1 MKRIGILTSGGDAP
15 GMNAAIRSA
24 VRTALDR
31 GMEIYAI
38 RDGYQ
43 GLVNGGDRIQKMDWD
58 AVGGIL
64 HQGGTVIGTARC
76 DEFETKEGRRIAAK
90 TLVEH
95 GITGLIVIG
104 GDGSLLGAS
113 IFHSEWTDLLDAL
126 VEEGE
131 LSAEDVSPY
140 PEISIVGLPG
150 SIDND
155 IHGTDMTIGAD
166 TALHRITEAI
176 DAITSTAAS
185 HQRSFVVEV
194 MGRNCGYLAMMG
206 ALAAGADWVF
216 VPEKPP
222 HPEEWKRE
230 MCRSLKEG
238 RKAGRRDSIVVLAEG
253 AIDSEGNP
261 ITSQDVKETL
271 EKRIGEETRI
281 TILGHVQ
288 RGGSPSAYD
297 RNLGTILG
305 HAAVH
310 KLLEIEQDGKP
321 VLIGMRGNRVV
332 ATQLPE
338 CVEKTRQTTKLVR
351 EKEFQQVTEL
361 RGESFNSAYNIMQ
374 TLFQSHP
381 EPVEVPPK
389 PLRIGIMHSGGP
401 APGMNTA
408 VRAAVRWGK
417 NKGHVMLG
425 VYNGFQGLIKGELEE
440 LSWMDVGGLVNQGG
454 AELGTNRTL
463 PSSGDYYAIARNLE
477 KEGLDGLLIIGGEAA
492 YDGAFEM
499 FRRRREFPNFN
510 IPIVCLPAT
519 IDNDRP
525 GSELS
530 IGADTALNSIIEAVD
545 KIKQSAV
552 ASRRCFVVE
561 TMGGYCGYL
570 TLMGGMATGA
580 ERVYL
585 HEEGT
590 NLKDLQDDV
599 DHLVTGFKQGKR
611 LGLMIR
617 NEYAH
622 NVYTTDFMV
631 RLFEAEGKELFDVRQ
646 AILGHLQQGGNPT
659 PFDRIQAALLAVRCV
674 DFIIDEA
681 MSDEP
686 RSVFMGREGGKIHFT
701 GMEDYP
707 RSEDRDFGRPK
718 NQWWMDLRP
727 IAHILAQPGPHH
739 GEQEEGKA

>member
-1 MKRIGILTSGGDAP
+1 MTRIGILTSGGDAP

-31 GMEIYAI
+31 GIEIYAI
-38 RDGYQ
+38 AEGYQ
-43 GLVNGGDRIQKMDWD
+43 GMVDGGDRIREMSWD
-58 AVGGIL
+58 EVGGIL
-64 HQGGTVIGTARC
+64 HKGGTLIGTARC
-76 DEFETKEGRRIAAK
+76 RDFQNRMGRKKAAK
-90 TLVEH
+90 NLVEN
-95 GITGLIVIG
+95 GITDLIIIG
-104 GDGSLLGAS
+104 GDGSLTGAAV
-113 IFHSEWTDLLDAL
+113 FHREWPELLELL

-131 LSAEDVSPY
+131 LAEDVVENY
-140 PEISIVGLPG
+140 PPLSIIGLPG

-155 IHGTDMTIGAD
+155 IYGSDMTIGAD

-216 VPEKPP
+216 VPERPP
-222 HPEEWKRE
+222 EPEKWKDE
-230 MCRSLKEG
+230 MCKQLEAG

-253 AIDSEGNP
+253 AIDRDGKR
-261 ITSQDVKETL
+261 ITSQEVKETL
-271 EKRIGEETRI
+271 ETRIGEETRI

-288 RGGSPSAYD
+288 RGGNPSAFD

-305 HAAVH
+305 HAAVQAVD
-310 KLLEIEQDGKP
+310 KGEAQEEPQM
-321 VLIGMRGNRVV
+321 IGMRGNRVES
-332 ATQLPE
+332 TPLQE
-338 CVEKTRQTTKLVR
+338 CVEKTRQVSTLVE
-351 EKEFQQVTEL
+351 EKNFKQVTDL
-361 RGESFNSAYNIMQ
+361 RGASFNSAYEILQ
-374 TLFQSHP
+374 TLFQAYP
-381 EPVEVPPK
+381 EPEKPLAR
-389 PLRIGIMHSGGP
+389 PLRIAVMHSGGP
-401 APGMNTA
+401 APGMNNA
-408 VRAAVRWGK
+408 VRAAVRWGQ
-417 NKGHVMLG
+417 NRGHDMLG
-425 VYNGFQGLIKGELEE
+425 VHNGFPGLIDGDIQEMD
-440 LSWMDVGGLVNQGG
+440 WMDVGGLVNLGG

-463 PSSGDYYAIARNLE
+463 PSSGDYYAIARSFE
-477 KEGLDGLLIIGGEAA
+477 KYALDGLLIIGGEAG
-492 YDGAFEM
+492 YDGAYEM

-510 IPIVCLPAT
+510 IPIVCMPAT

-530 IGADTALNSIIEAVD
+530 IGADTALNSIIQAVD

-590 NLKDLQDDV
+590 TLGDLQNDV
-599 DHLVTGFKQGKR
+599 EHLVTGFKQGKR

-617 NEYAH
+617 NENAH
-622 NVYTTDFMV
+622 SVYTTDFMV
-631 RLFEAEGKELFDVRQ
+631 RLFEAEGKDLFDVRQ
-646 AILGHLQQGGNPT
+646 AILGHLQQGGNPS
-659 PFDRIQAALLAVRCV
+659 PFDRIQASRLAVRCV
-674 DFIIDEA
+674 DFLIDEA
-681 MSDEP
+681 RQEEP
-686 RSVFMGREGGKIHFT
+686 RSVYMGMEGGEIKFT
-701 GMEDYP
+701 PMEDYP

-718 NQWWMDLRP
+718 EQWWMSLRP
-727 IAHILAQPGPHH
+727 IARVLAQPGPRSS
-739 GEQEEGKA
+739 A